1 LPEIGY
7 GLREIV
13 PLSGDLR
20 VRCRSQARFSPRI
33 AVPMPPSIAIA
44 AIAIPIFVVA
54 FHGNCCCQGNC
65 AIGIQ
70 KANALRMLVSLFQLV
85 V

>member
-1 LPEIGY
+1 M
-7 GLREIV
+7 
-13 PLSGDLR
+13 
-20 VRCRSQARFSPRI
+20 RCRSQARFSPSI
-33 AVPMPPSIAIA
+33 AIPMPSRIAIA
-44 AIAIPIFVVA
+44 AISIPLFVVA
-54 FHGNCCCQGNC
+54 FHGNCCCQGNR